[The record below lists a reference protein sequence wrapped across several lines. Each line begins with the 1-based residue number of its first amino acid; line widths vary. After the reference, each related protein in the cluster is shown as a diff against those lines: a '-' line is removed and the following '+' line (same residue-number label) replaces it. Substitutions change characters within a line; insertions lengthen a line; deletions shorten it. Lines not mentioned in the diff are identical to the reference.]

1 MTQWGSE
8 EGEEEFTCPFSDLAQ
23 FHIVVFWWLEE
34 KYNEKKKN
42 TQNPTPLYPPR
53 TSDEEKDLAEHE
65 STLRWVWGDKAS

>member
-34 KYNEKKKN
+34 KYNEKKK
-42 TQNPTPLYPPR
+42 THKIPP
-53 TSDEEKDLAEHE
+53 H
-65 STLRWVWGDKAS
+65 STLPELQMRRKI